1 MNHESQCD
9 PLKIFRLL
17 NKREERQNN
26 VEKTGV
32 FFSQILLSS
41 SGCSVFIRVNKR
53 LKVKGYKILLSLI
66 ALMLDNSLNLF
77 VDF

>member
-26 VEKTGV
+26 VGKTGV

-41 SGCSVFIRVNKR
+41 SECSVFIRDNKS

-66 ALMLDNSLNLF
+66 ALMSDNFLNLF